1 MQDTKKKITK
11 TQPSTG
17 TQTTDLAEIKA
28 TLKKIEELLAKLLEV
43 LPYKK

>member
-1 MQDTKKKITK
+1 MQKDIKKNTKML
-11 TQPSTG
+11 PNTG
-17 TQTTDLAEIKA
+17 IQTTDLVEIKA